1 MTSRASPARV
11 GRHTPVGRPAR
22 AGPHT
27 FILGGMGKARRRPA
41 WLAEVQRK
49 SIHLAFLVLPADL
62 LFKFVPWPRS
72 HGEWRLLLI
81 LLCLGAIVLDLFR
94 IHERRV
100 RSFFRGF
107 FGELIREHEEFSLM
121 GSTYLLIGSL
131 LAIEI
136 FSSNIAAAAIGF
148 TVIGDATA
156 AMVGKRWGRR
166 PFFKKT
172 LEGAA
177 GGLAGCLV
185 WAAVLGATGSLPW
198 GLVLAGAMTASLV
211 ELLPI
216 PLDDNL
222 GMTLIAGYTM
232 RLLAGP

>member
-1 MTSRASPARV
+1 MVAMDASQR
-11 GRHTPVGRPAR
+11 RPSKSPR
-22 AGPHT
+22 
-27 FILGGMGKARRRPA
+27 RRRPA

-49 SIHLAFLVLPADL
+49 AIHLSFLVLPANL
-62 LFKFVPWPRS
+62 LYRWLPWPRTHS
-72 HGEWRLLLI
+72 EWRLLLI
-81 LLCLGAIVLDLFR
+81 ALSLAAIVIDLFR

-100 RSFFRGF
+100 KSLFRGF

-136 FSSNIAAAAIGF
+136 FPRNIAAAAIGF

-156 AMVGKRWGRR
+156 AMVGRRWGRR

-172 LEGAA
+172 LEGAV
-177 GGLAGCLV
+177 GGLAGCLL
-185 WAAVLGATGSLPW
+185 WAAVLALSGALPW
-198 GLVLAGAMTASLV
+198 WLTLLGAITASLV

-222 GMTLIAGYTM
+222 GMTLIAGYAM

>member
-1 MTSRASPARV
+1 MV
-11 GRHTPVGRPAR
+11 GMKGPKGRPGR
-22 AGPHT
+22 Q
-27 FILGGMGKARRRPA
+27 RPG

-49 SIHLAFLVLPADL
+49 AIHLSFVVLPVQL
-62 LFKFVPWPRS
+62 LSQLLPWPRS
-72 HGEWRLLLI
+72 HSEWRLFLI
-81 LLCLGAIVLDLFR
+81 ALCLAAIVIDLFR

-100 RSFFRGF
+100 RTLFRGF

-121 GSTYLLIGSL
+121 GSTYLLIASL

-136 FSSNIAAAAIGF
+136 FPRNIAAAAIGF
-148 TVIGDATA
+148 TVVGDATA
-156 AMVGKRWGRR
+156 AMVGRRWGRR

-172 LEGAA
+172 IEGAV
-177 GGLAGCLV
+177 GGLAGCLL
-185 WAAVLGATGSLPW
+185 WGAVLVLTGSISWP
-198 GLVLAGAMTASLV
+198 LALLGALTASLV

-222 GMTLIAGYTM
+222 GMTLIAGYAM

>member
-1 MTSRASPARV
+1 MV
-11 GRHTPVGRPAR
+11 GMKGPKGRR
-22 AGPHT
+22 
-27 FILGGMGKARRRPA
+27 GGKRPG

-49 SIHLAFLVLPADL
+49 AIHLSFVVLPAQL
-62 LFKFVPWPRS
+62 LSQLLPWPRS
-72 HGEWRLLLI
+72 HAEWRLFLI
-81 LLCLGAIVLDLFR
+81 ALCLAAIVIDLFR

-100 RSFFRGF
+100 RTLFRGF

-136 FSSNIAAAAIGF
+136 FPRNIAAAAIGF
-148 TVIGDATA
+148 TVVGDATA
-156 AMVGKRWGRR
+156 AMVGRRWGRR
-166 PFFKKT
+166 PFFNKT
-172 LEGAA
+172 FEGAV
-177 GGLAGCLV
+177 GGLAGCLL
-185 WAAVLGATGSLPW
+185 WGAVLVLTGSLGWP
-198 GLVLAGAMTASLV
+198 LALLGAVTASLV

-222 GMTLIAGYTM
+222 GMTLIAGYAM

>member
-1 MTSRASPARV
+1 MVGMETPPSPPA
-11 GRHTPVGRPAR
+11 PRP
-22 AGPHT
+22 G
-27 FILGGMGKARRRPA
+27 

-49 SIHLAFLVLPADL
+49 AIHLSFVVLPAQL
-62 LFKFVPWPRS
+62 LWRFLPWPSS
-72 HGEWRLLLI
+72 HTEWRLFLVALS
-81 LLCLGAIVLDLFR
+81 LAAIVLDLFR

-100 RSFFRGF
+100 RGFFRGF

-121 GSTYLLIGSL
+121 GSTYLLIASL

-136 FSSNIAAAAIGF
+136 FSRNVAAAAIGF

-156 AMVGKRWGRR
+156 AMVGRRFGRR
-166 PFFKKT
+166 PFFNKT

-177 GGLAGCLV
+177 GGLGGCLL
-185 WAAVLGATGSLPW
+185 WAWLLVATGALPWPLALLGA
-198 GLVLAGAMTASLV
+198 LVASLV

-222 GMTLIAGYTM
+222 GITLIAGYAM

>member
-1 MTSRASPARV
+1 M
-11 GRHTPVGRPAR
+11 
-22 AGPHT
+22 
-27 FILGGMGKARRRPA
+27 
-41 WLAEVQRK
+41 QRK
-49 SIHLAFLVLPADL
+49 AIHLSFVVLPADL
-62 LFKFVPWPRS
+62 LFELLPWPRS
-72 HGEWRLLLI
+72 HTEWRLFLI
-81 LLCLGAIVLDLFR
+81 TLCLAAIVIDLFR

-100 RSFFRGF
+100 RNFFRGF

-121 GSTYLLIGSL
+121 GSTYLLIGAL
-131 LAIEI
+131 LAVEI
-136 FSSNIAAAAIGF
+136 FPRNVAAAAIGF

-166 PFFKKT
+166 PFFNKT

-177 GGLAGCLV
+177 GGLAGCLL
-185 WAAVLGATGSLPW
+185 WASVLT
-198 GLVLAGAMTASLV
+198 LAGALPWWLALIGALTASLV

-222 GMTLIAGYTM
+222 GMTLIAGYAM

>member
-1 MTSRASPARV
+1 MGDPVPPPAAR
-11 GRHTPVGRPAR
+11 REPLPAH
-22 AGPHT
+22 G
-27 FILGGMGKARRRPA
+27 ARRRPG

-49 SIHLAFLVLPADL
+49 AIHLSFVVLPADL
-62 LFKFVPWPRS
+62 LFQILPWPRS
-72 HGEWRLLLI
+72 RAEWRWLLI
-81 LLCLGAIVLDLFR
+81 ALCLAAIVIDLFR

-100 RSFFRGF
+100 RNFFRGF
-107 FGELIREHEEFSLM
+107 FGQLIREHEEFSLM
-121 GSTYLLIGSL
+121 GSTYLLIASL
-131 LAIEI
+131 LAVEI
-136 FSSNIAAAAIGF
+136 FPQNVAAAAIGF

-156 AMVGKRWGRR
+156 AMVGKRWGRT

-177 GGLAGCLV
+177 GGLAGCLL
-185 WAAVLGATGSLPW
+185 WAAVLIGTGSMSWP
-198 GLVLAGAMTASLV
+198 LAITGALTASLV

-222 GMTLIAGYTM
+222 GMTLIAGYAM

>member
-1 MTSRASPARV
+1 M
-11 GRHTPVGRPAR
+11 
-22 AGPHT
+22 AGMSQPKRRRSDAP
-27 FILGGMGKARRRPA
+27 GRRRPA

-49 SIHLAFLVLPADL
+49 AIHLSFVVLPADL
-62 LFKFVPWPRS
+62 LFQVLPWPRT
-72 HGEWRLLLI
+72 HAEWRLFLIATCLL
-81 LLCLGAIVLDLFR
+81 AIVIDLFR

-100 RSFFRGF
+100 KNFFRGF
-107 FGELIREHEEFSLM
+107 FGQLIREHEEFSLM

-136 FSSNIAAAAIGF
+136 FPRNIAAAAIGF

-172 LEGAA
+172 IEGAL
-177 GGLAGCLV
+177 GGLAGCLL
-185 WAAVLGATGSLPW
+185 WAALLALTGSLSW
-198 GLVLAGAMTASLV
+198 ELALAGAVTASLV

-222 GMTLIAGYTM
+222 GMTLIAGYAM

>member
-1 MTSRASPARV
+1 MEDRTSRPPAR
-11 GRHTPVGRPAR
+11 GRPHEPR
-22 AGPHT
+22 PPAGAEPGVRT
-27 FILGGMGKARRRPA
+27 PPGGRSS

-49 SIHLAFLVLPADL
+49 AIHLSFVILPLDL
-62 LFKFVPWPRS
+62 LYQTLPWPRT
-72 HGEWRLLLI
+72 HNQWRLLLVA
-81 LLCLGAIVLDLFR
+81 LCLAAIVLDVFR

-107 FGELIREHEEFSLM
+107 FGELIREHEEFGLM
-121 GSTYLLIGSL
+121 GSTYLLIASL

-136 FSSNIAAAAIGF
+136 FPRQVAAAAIGF

-156 AMVGKRWGRR
+156 AIVGRRWGRR
-166 PFFKKT
+166 PFFNKT

-177 GGLAGCLV
+177 GGLAGCLL
-185 WAAVLGATGSLPW
+185 WAALLSWGGALPW
-198 GLVLAGAMTASLV
+198 GITLAGALAASLV

-222 GMTLIAGYTM
+222 GMTLIAGYVM
-232 RLLAGP
+232 RLLAGS

>member
-1 MTSRASPARV
+1 MRRPK
-11 GRHTPVGRPAR
+11 GRPGGKR
-22 AGPHT
+22 AG
-27 FILGGMGKARRRPA
+27 

-49 SIHLAFLVLPADL
+49 AIHLSFVVLPAQL
-62 LFKFVPWPRS
+62 LSRLLPWPRT
-72 HGEWRLLLI
+72 HAEWRLLLI
-81 LLCLGAIVLDLFR
+81 ALCLAAIVIDLFR

-100 RSFFRGF
+100 RSLFRGF

-121 GSTYLLIGSL
+121 GSTYLLIAAL

-136 FSSNIAAAAIGF
+136 FPRNIAAAAIGF
-148 TVIGDATA
+148 TVVGDATA
-156 AMVGKRWGRR
+156 AMVGRRWGRR
-166 PFFKKT
+166 PFFNKT

-177 GGLAGCLV
+177 GGLAGCLL
-185 WAAVLGATGSLPW
+185 WGAVLVLTGSLGWP
-198 GLVLAGAMTASLV
+198 LALLGALIASLV

-222 GMTLIAGYTM
+222 GMTLIAGYAM